1 MSFVELHPWRRKMN
15 FGVEIV
21 KPRFRIDGGP
31 EGILPTW
38 TPHRVPVEPGPH
50 RVEMWIVWGIYKQA
64 GLNSVDVDVPPE
76 GVRVSWRSPSA
87 AFAKGQFT
95 VEAPGTEPYNLAPL
109 PTGQPE
115 QAAMAGAAMASANP
129 AAWHP
134 DPSGRHQ
141 YRWWDGTAWTH
152 NVSDNGVVSQDTN
165 P

>member
-1 MSFVELHPWRRKMN
+1 VSFIELHPWRRKMN
-15 FGVEIV
+15 FGVEVV
-21 KPRFRIDGGP
+21 KPRFRIDGGAD
-31 EGILPTW
+31 GVLPTW

-50 RVEMWIVWGIYKQA
+50 RVEMWIVWGLYKQA
-64 GLNSVDVDVPPE
+64 GLNAVDLDVPPQ

-95 VEAPGTEPYNLAPL
+95 IEAPGTEPYNMAPL

-115 QAAMAGAAMASANP
+115 QAAGFANP

-141 YRWWDGTAWTH
+141 YRWWDGSAWTQS
-152 NVSDNGVVSQDTN
+152 VSDNGVVTQDSQ
-165 P
+165 